1 MKSKKEFT
9 VKSYSTK
16 MYPLCIVG
24 VVLAILSDFI
34 RFIVPNEVLTMSYV
48 AIYIAICIIAMVI
61 FIVRSSYD
69 YKKHKKYAILTIAS
83 AIVILAGR
91 IFEPHVFTGYFNS
104 ILGNV
109 LDFETILTILFIVL
123 IGMPMF
129 DLLQTL
135 KYVQPP
141 QTHISDSENTNSSN

>member
-9 VKSYSTK
+9 IKSYSIK

-34 RFIVPNEVLTMSYV
+34 RFLVPKEVLTMSYV

-83 AIVILAGR
+83 AIVILVGR
-91 IFEPHVFTGYFNS
+91 IFVPHIFTGYFS
-104 ILGNV
+104 SMLGNI
-109 LDFETILTILFIVL
+109 LDFETILTILLIVL

-141 QTHISDSENTNSSN
+141 QTHISDNENTNSSN

>member
-9 VKSYSTK
+9 IKSYSIK

-34 RFIVPNEVLTMSYV
+34 RFLVPKEVLTMSYV

-83 AIVILAGR
+83 AIVILVGR
-91 IFEPHVFTGYFNS
+91 IFVPHIFTGYFS
-104 ILGNV
+104 SMLGNI
-109 LDFETILTILFIVL
+109 LDFETILTILLIVL

-141 QTHISDSENTNSSN
+141 QTQISDNENTNSSN

>member
-1 MKSKKEFT
+1 MKSKKEFSI
-9 VKSYSTK
+9 KSYSIK

-24 VVLAILSDFI
+24 IVFVILSNFI
-34 RFIVPNEVLTMSYV
+34 RFLVPNEALIMSYV
-48 AIYIAICIIAMVI
+48 AIYIAICIIAMAI
-61 FIVRSSYD
+61 FKVRSSYN
-69 YKKHKKYAILTIAS
+69 YKRHKKYAILTIVS
-83 AIVILAGR
+83 AIIILVGR
-91 IFEPHVFTGYFNS
+91 IFAPHVFTRYFSS

-109 LDFETILTILFIVL
+109 LDFETILTILLIVS

-141 QTHISDSENTNSSN
+141 QTHISDNENINSSK